1 MSFDTLTK
9 KEIMILLKKVQDI
22 ATMLKDINEII
33 NSEDKDPSDPEDNVI
48 QIIPN
53 VIQQFSKNQKV
64 PMNIVN
70 IVTLYENWTQDLYTA
85 TIDEVISNI
94 RSTFEY
100 SKNTLPTASQNTV
113 RGISMLLVVNLRR
126 AWFDRQIALEVL
138 ARG

>member
-33 NSEDKDPSDPEDNVI
+33 NSEAKDPSDPEDNVI

-85 TIDEVISNI
+85 TISNKGHIKNKAI
-94 RSTFEY
+94 RKHIQEAYDICKSVENVL
-100 SKNTLPTASQNTV
+100 KKL
-113 RGISMLLVVNLRR
+113 
-126 AWFDRQIALEVL
+126 IAQ
-138 ARG
+138 